1 METAMRVSL
10 GVGKYSTKPYC
21 LEGLGIHVY
30 CLEELC
36 YALCEN
42 AYLLDN
48 SIMKD
53 DIAEWIGNQ
62 CGLRDL
68 ANELLRMI
76 HKKGTFSLF
85 VCMIL
90 EYAAFY
96 TPDEIKKVEEILK
109 KGSGLSNMEKRKSQ
123 IDLLTQKKK
132 YKAAIRGYCLLLE
145 QWKEWEM
152 EGRQMPPVKVM
163 ADIWHNKGV
172 ALAGLMI
179 YDQAAVCFKQAY
191 DLEPDNGYLKAYLAA
206 KRMEL
211 TDSEYIA
218 FVTGMNGIYE
228 ISLALEKEVEQLKRE
243 FRDQLEYQTLEER
256 KRMRNGENKQGY
268 YADNDRL
275 ISLFEENYRYNVSE

>member
-1 METAMRVSL
+1 MRVSL

-21 LEGLGIHVY
+21 LEGLGIRVN

-36 YALCEN
+36 YALREN

-53 DIAEWIGNQ
+53 DVAEWIGNQ

-96 TPDEIKKVEEILK
+96 TPEEIKKVEEILK

-132 YKAAIRGYCLLLE
+132 YKAAIRGYDLLLD
-145 QWKEWEM
+145 QWVEWEQ
-152 EGRQMPPVKVM
+152 EGKQMPALKVR
-163 ADIWHNKGV
+163 ADILHNKGV
-172 ALAGLMI
+172 ALAGLML
-179 YDQAAVCFKQAY
+179 YDRAAVCFKEAY
-191 DLEPDNGYLKAYLAA
+191 EIEPEKTYMKAYLAA

-211 TDSEYIA
+211 TDKEYIA
-218 FVTGMNGIYE
+218 FVTGMEGIYE

-243 FRDQLEYQTLEER
+243 FSGQLEYQTLEER
-256 KRMRNGENKQGY
+256 KKMRNGENKQGY
-268 YADNDRL
+268 YADNERL
-275 ISLFEENYRYNVSE
+275 ISLLEESYRYNVSE